1 MWTLILAILS
11 LGVLIVVHEAG
22 HYFVARWSGM
32 RVERFSL
39 GFGPGI
45 LKWRHKGT
53 QFQIAPIPFGGFVQI
68 VGMNPH
74 EEYDE
79 KDPSVYPNR
88 PAILRFLTIFAGPFT
103 NILFASLLIFIVFV
117 FAGSDMRTGRV
128 QIDAVPADGA
138 SAGKLV
144 PADVILTLGGE
155 PILSDPDA
163 DPTLIFRDRI
173 QKSEGRPIELTVM
186 RKGNEEAITIVPR
199 KSPQG
204 SWLLGVQISPEI
216 KRQRVG
222 VGTAAIG
229 SFVYTIDRSREI
241 LGGLWEI
248 VRGRAK
254 ADVIGP
260 VGMTEMIQK
269 QVKAGWVSAF
279 EFLAL
284 LNVYLGLF
292 NLLPLPALDG
302 SRLAFLAYELGTR
315 RRPNPKVETAV
326 HMAGTVVL
334 LVIMVLVLFKDIKRV
349 IG

>member
-1 MWTLILAILS
+1 MTLILAILS
-11 LGVLIVVHEAG
+11 LGMLIVVHEAG
-22 HYFVARWSGM
+22 HYLVARWSGM

-39 GFGPGI
+39 GFGPAI
-45 LKWRHKGT
+45 LKWRTKHT

-103 NILFASLLIFIVFV
+103 NLVFASFLIFIVFT
-117 FAGSDMRTGRV
+117 FAGSETATGRV
-128 QIDAVPADGA
+128 QIRDVPADGA
-138 SAGKLV
+138 SANLLM
-144 PADVILTLGGE
+144 ANDVVLTLDGE
-155 PILSDPDA
+155 AILSGD
-163 DPTLIFRDRI
+163 DPTKLFRDRI
-173 QKSEGRPIELTVM
+173 QKSEGKPIALAVLRDGKETTV
-186 RKGNEEAITIVPR
+186 RVTPR
-199 KSPQG
+199 KNDQG
-204 SWLLGVQISPEI
+204 NWLLGVQISKES
-216 KRQRVG
+216 QRRPIG
-222 VGTAAIG
+222 VGAAAVK
-229 SFVYTIDRSREI
+229 SVSYTVEKSGEI
-241 LGGLWEI
+241 LSGLWDV
-248 VRGRAK
+248 VRRK
-254 ADVIGP
+254 VEADVIGP
-260 VGMTEMIQK
+260 VGMTDMIRD
-269 QVKAGWVSAF
+269 QVRAGWISAF

-302 SRLAFLAYELGTR
+302 SRLAFLAYELATR

-334 LVIMVLVLFKDIKRV
+334 LVVMVLVLFKDIKRV